1 MCYTSFVIINSSYEN
16 IMKKVEIYSTPSCGY
31 CHKAKDFF
39 KENDIEYTEYDVS
52 EDADK
57 RSEMIEKTGQMG
69 VPVIIIDDEM
79 MVGFNE
85 DKLSELLEIGL

>member
-1 MCYTSFVIINSSYEN
+1 
-16 IMKKVEIYSTPSCGY
+16 MKKVEIYSTPSCGY